1 MSMMSIQTNVGSIAA
16 QRSLSATQTHLGG
29 TLSKLSSGFR
39 ITKAGDDAA
48 GLFISE
54 KLRSEV
60 NGTNQAIRNA
70 NDAISMIQTAEGALN
85 EIHAMLQRMNQ
96 LAVQGANGSL
106 SEASRDAIIGEIKQL
121 ETEYDSV
128 ISRTRFA
135 GEVLLD
141 NSIGNAGVVNFQI
154 GTASGDTLEVD
165 FGNISSDLA
174 NLTAAIAALDPADA
188 STFGDLIEEL
198 TVGDGTDPGAI
209 DAVSTLRSLL
219 GASQNRLEH
228 TIANLGVAA
237 ENLAASESRIRDA
250 DIAAETAN
258 LSKHTVLMQA
268 GVSVLAQ
275 ANQLPQIALKLLG

>member
-1 MSMMSIQTNVGSIAA
+1 
-16 QRSLSATQTHLGG
+16 
-29 TLSKLSSGFR
+29 
-39 ITKAGDDAA
+39 A

-106 SEASRDAIIGEIKQL
+106 SEASRDAIIGEITQL
-121 ETEYDSV
+121 ETEYGS
-128 ISRTRFA
+128 IITRTRFA
-135 GEVLLD
+135 GQQLL
-141 NSIGNAGVVNFQI
+141 NAGTVTFQI
-154 GTASGDTLEVD
+154 GTAQTDTLTVD
-165 FGNISSDLA
+165 FKDVAGE
-174 NLTAAIAALDPADA
+174 LTTAMGTTIADLDPTDTT
-188 STFGDLIEEL
+188 TFGDLIAAL
-198 TVGDGTDPGAI
+198 TDAGTGAI
-209 DAVSTLRSLL
+209 DVISTQRALL

-228 TIANLGVAA
+228 TIANLSVAA